1 MLNLL
6 RRKTLPEAYEHRP
19 VGRMIRAGLRN
30 ELKTARHALR
40 SRPPVRFVMFAQGR
54 TGSTLLTSTLDTH
67 PQIACR
73 DEILGLP
80 RAMPRRFV
88 ETAARGSGARP
99 NGHGTRGVPA

>member
-6 RRKTLPEAYEHRP
+6 RRKTLTEAYEHRP
-19 VGRMIRAGLRN
+19 IGRMIRAGLRN

-40 SRPPVRFVMFAQGR
+40 PRPPVRFVIFAQGR